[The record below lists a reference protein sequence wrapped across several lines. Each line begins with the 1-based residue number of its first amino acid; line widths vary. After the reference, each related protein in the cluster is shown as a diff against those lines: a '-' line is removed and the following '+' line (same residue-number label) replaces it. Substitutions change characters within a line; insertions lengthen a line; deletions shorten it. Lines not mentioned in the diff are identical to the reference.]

1 MTTVAA
7 IFEKQSKDM
16 FRNIGVLAMFVV
28 FPIVAFALENL
39 IQNPYMEGGVFV
51 GQMAAMFIAMG
62 LVMSV
67 GTIIAEDRE
76 NNSLRFLI
84 IAGVKPMSYILGIG
98 SFLFLASAVTSAA
111 FGFIGG
117 LGLAG
122 LARLMPVMLSGA
134 IASILLGAIIGMI
147 AKNQQAATGMA
158 MPIGMAL
165 GMGPIAATFNETV
178 DRVFSVFY
186 TQQVGVFV
194 SDPTMSLTRPL
205 ATIWINIAVLA
216 VVFGVV
222 YNKKGRAS

>member
-1 MTTVAA
+1 
-7 IFEKQSKDM
+7 
-16 FRNIGVLAMFVV
+16 
-28 FPIVAFALENL
+28 
-39 IQNPYMEGGVFV
+39 
-51 GQMAAMFIAMG
+51 MG

-98 SFLFLASAVTSAA
+98 GFLFLASAVTSAA
-111 FGFIGG
+111 FGLIGG
-117 LGLAG
+117 IELVEF
-122 LARLMPVMLSGA
+122 ARLMPVMRSGA

-178 DRVFSVFY
+178 DRVFSIFY

-194 SDPTMSLTRPL
+194 NDPTMSLTRPL
-205 ATIWINIAVLA
+205 AIIWINIAVLA
-216 VVFGVV
+216 VVFAIV
-222 YNKKGRAS
+222 YNKKGRMS